1 MTARELNQIA
11 DITTILSLYG
21 IRLNRAGFIR
31 CIAHNE
37 NTPSMKV
44 YTYESG
50 NDGRHKVV
58 NEWICESVDIW
69 HLKRGIPVHLPKAA
83 CVPAWEIREYRDKK
97 RNSIS
102 EMHISDLKIYD
113 TPRELSDFKTPDK
126 PYHRIIER
134 DGCLMFADG
143 YESGKPLTRAPQ
155 SWQYVEEE

>member
-1 MTARELNQIA
+1 MKAILISIQARHNRNIEAGKKISEL
-11 DITTILSLYG
+11 
-21 IRLNRAGFIR
+21 RNRIPQCAYPI
-31 CIAHNE
+31 
-37 NTPSMKV
+37 KV

-155 SWQYVEEE
+155 SWQYVEEVEK